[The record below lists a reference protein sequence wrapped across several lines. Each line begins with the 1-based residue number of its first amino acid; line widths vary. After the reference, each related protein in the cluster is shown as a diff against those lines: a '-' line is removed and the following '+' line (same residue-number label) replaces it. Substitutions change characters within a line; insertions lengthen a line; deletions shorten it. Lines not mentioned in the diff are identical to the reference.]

1 MVRCCVCVLTLLM
14 FGPRAVAQQS
24 YPMLMSIDPVAAQV
38 GQSSEHVIKS
48 RYTMEG
54 AYRVLVSGSGVEG
67 QVVLPE
73 STETEKKN
81 PLLTL
86 KVNFKVAADA
96 VPGVRDVRVVTPA
109 GVSTVGQLVI
119 VADPVVCEAAENNT
133 PAAATAFQVPATLCG
148 RIEKNEDVDY
158 FKFQAQ
164 AGATIHFQVRCMTL
178 QDRIHDLQTHADPI
192 LAIRNSTGTTLAAA
206 DNTVGGDAL
215 LSYTIPQTGNYWLE
229 IRDVRFKGNEYWGYC
244 IEATTR
250 PTVQTV
256 FPLAAPLGQTHLVSL
271 IDATRAATA
280 QAELTLAPA
289 SDPLEIHPTSVKLS
303 CGTQQLVRLVAE
315 EGKSQTESNAD
326 NNTYAQAEVFDAPG
340 GINGCISSPAD
351 IDCYKFAAKQ
361 GDKFTF
367 EVFARRVGSSLD
379 SHLRLL
385 NDQGRQLQVNDD
397 LRDGKRNYSDSRI
410 ENWAA
415 PADGNYILEIRDLHL
430 RGGAP
435 FVYYLKSTRATPDF
449 RLYTDTDKTPLT
461 PGNAGVIFVRA
472 ERKNG
477 FDGEIQ
483 LHVDGLPPHVTAS
496 CGRILSGK
504 HQDGCIVLT
513 ADADAPLDVSGI
525 RITGRATIASVPSI
539 DNSLAGN
546 SSTSNS
552 SMELIRQA
560 RVYQETYQPGGGRG
574 HWPVDEHVVSVG
586 APGDIRRVTLNSYE
600 LQLKPGESTTIE
612 VEIERT
618 PGFDKNVVLE
628 VTYSHL
634 NTIFGDSLPQGVT
647 VDNAASTTLLTAGAT
662 RGKITLKAAPD
673 AQLAQRQQFAVMA
686 NISLNFVMKATY
698 ASQPVTLTVAP

>member
-1 MVRCCVCVLTLLM
+1 MVRRCVCILTLLM
-14 FGPRAVAQQS
+14 LVPRASAQQA
-24 YPMLMSIDPVAAQV
+24 YPMLMSIDPVAAQA

-73 STETEKKN
+73 STEAEKKN
-81 PLLTL
+81 PLLAL
-86 KVNFKVAADA
+86 KVNFQVAADA
-96 VPGVRDVRVVTPA
+96 APGVRDVRVVTPA

-119 VADPVVCEAAENNT
+119 VADQVICEAAENNT
-133 PAAATAFQVPATLCG
+133 TASATAFQLPATLCG

-158 FKFQAQ
+158 FKFPAQ
-164 AGATIHFQVRCMTL
+164 AGTTVHFQVRCMTL
-178 QDRIHDLQTHADPI
+178 PARIHALQTHAEPI
-192 LAIRNSTGTTLAAA
+192 LAIRDPTGTTVAAA
-206 DNTVGGDAL
+206 ANAIGGDAF
-215 LSYTIPQTGNYWLE
+215 LSYPIPNYGDYWLE
-229 IRDVRFKGNEYWGYC
+229 ISDVRVKGNEYWGYC
-244 IEATTR
+244 IEVATR
-250 PTVQTV
+250 PTIQTV
-256 FPLAAPLGQTHLVSL
+256 FPLAVPLGQTHLVSL
-271 IDATRAATA
+271 IEATRVSTE
-280 QAELTLAPA
+280 QAELTLATT
-289 SDPLEIHPTSVKLS
+289 SDLLEIHSTPVKLS
-303 CGTQQLVRLVAE
+303 SGAQQLVRLVAE
-315 EGKSQTESNAD
+315 EGQSHTESKGD
-326 NNTYAQAEVFDAPG
+326 NNTYAQAEAFDAPG
-340 GINGCISSPAD
+340 GINGCISAPAD
-351 IDCYKFAAKQ
+351 IDYYQFAAKQ

-367 EVFARRVGSSLD
+367 EVFARRAGSSLD

-415 PADGNYILEIRDLHL
+415 PADDNYILEIRDLHL
-430 RGGAP
+430 RGGAAY
-435 FVYYLKSTRATPDF
+435 VYYLKSSRATPDF

-461 PGNAGVIFVRA
+461 PGNSGVIFVRA
-472 ERKNG
+472 ERKHG

-513 ADADAPLDVSGI
+513 AEADAQPDVSGI
-525 RITGRATIASVPSI
+525 RITGRATINTVPS
-539 DNSLAGN
+539 NENQLAGD
-546 SSTSNS
+546 SSI
-552 SMELIRQA
+552 ELIRQA
-560 RVYQETYQPGGGRG
+560 RIYQETYQPGGGRG
-574 HWPVDEHVVSVG
+574 HWPVDEHVGSIG

-600 LQLKPGESTTIE
+600 LQLKPGQSTTIE
-612 VEIERT
+612 VEIERA

-634 NTIFGDSLPQGVT
+634 NTIFGDSLPQGVS
-647 VDNAASTTLLTAGAT
+647 VDNAASNTLLTAGAT

-673 AQLAQRQQFAVMA
+673 AILAERQQFVVMA

-698 ASQPVTLTVAP
+698 SSQPVTLTIAP